1 MRTIATAIC
10 ALFLLPLSA
19 QEKPDT
25 VYTFR
30 FVPDRDMFYVPYGG
44 NNAEL
49 ERLMQCVEQYRA
61 DILSGETPLYVDGYS
76 TAGKDEVENL
86 AMSRV
91 RSNRVKSELIVRQ
104 KLTEECFITKN
115 HSGSGDYVTV
125 RIVIPA
131 DKDEEARLATERAEQ
146 ERIAAERAE
155 RQRIAAEQ
163 AEAERIAREKEQTR
177 LAAEQ
182 VRADSLAAAQSAA
195 DSTAKAEA
203 ERLSAVKAED
213 ADSYTLSLR
222 ANLLRWAT
230 LTPDLGIEWRI
241 SPSVGIMVNGSW
253 TSWTWNDNARRYALW
268 EVAPEVRWYLGEKK
282 AWYVGAMFKA
292 GQFNYKFSGTGRQ
305 GDLMG
310 GGITGGYQL
319 RLNKSLAL
327 DFTLGLGYLN
337 ADTER
342 YDVIDG
348 VRVRS
353 GNETKHWIGPINAG
367 VTLVW
372 KIGANRA
379 QSRARSNYAEVQPDL
394 FKLF

>member
-1 MRTIATAIC
+1 MTRFRKYLLVALSAL
-10 ALFLLPLSA
+10 LFLLPLPLSA
-19 QEKPDT
+19 QEKGDT

-30 FVPDRDMFYVPYGG
+30 FVSDRDMFYVPYSG
-44 NNAEL
+44 NDTEL
-49 ERLMQCVEQYRA
+49 VRLEECIGNHRT
-61 DILSGETPLYVDGYS
+61 DILDGKLPLYVDGYS
-76 TAGKDEVENL
+76 TAGQDEAENL
-86 AMSRV
+86 AMSKI

-104 KLTEECFITKN
+104 QLTEECFITKN

-131 DKDEEARLATERAEQ
+131 EKDEAEEARLAAERAEQ
-146 ERIAAERAE
+146 ERVAAEL
-155 RQRIAAEQ
+155 AEQ
-163 AEAERIAREKEQTR
+163 QQIEQQKQEQEQEQERIAREKEQAR

-182 VRADSLAAAQSAA
+182 AKADSLAAEQ
-195 DSTAKAEA
+195 AKAEA

-268 EVAPEVRWYLGEKK
+268 EVMPEVRWYLGEKK

-305 GDLMG
+305 GDLLG

-319 RLNKSLAL
+319 RLTEAL
-327 DFTLGLGYLN
+327 SMDFTLGLGRLP
-337 ADTER
+337 ER
-342 YDVIDG
+342 RYGEIRCD
-348 VRVRS
+348 RRS
-353 GNETKHWIGPINAG
+353 AG
-367 VTLVW
+367 
-372 KIGANRA
+372 A
-379 QSRARSNYAEVQPDL
+379 QRQRDEALDRPD
-394 FKLF
+394 

>member
-1 MRTIATAIC
+1 MSKTLRTIATAIC

-19 QEKPDT
+19 QEKSDT

-30 FVPDRDMFYVPYGG
+30 FVSDRDMFYVPYSG
-44 NNAEL
+44 NDTEL
-49 ERLMQCVEQYRA
+49 ARLEECIRNHKTG
-61 DILSGETPLYVDGYS
+61 ILDGKLPLYVDGYCNSFDSEAENLS
-76 TAGKDEVENL
+76 TAKI
-86 AMSRV
+86 

-104 KLTEECFITKN
+104 QLTEESFITKN

-131 DKDEEARLATERAEQ
+131 EKDESEEARLAAERAEQ
-146 ERIAAERAE
+146 ERIAAEQAE
-155 RQRIAAEQ
+155 RQRLAAEK
-163 AEAERIAREKEQTR
+163 AEAERIAREKEQAR

-182 VRADSLAAAQSAA
+182 AKADSLAVEQ
-195 DSTAKAEA
+195 AKAEA
-203 ERLSAVKAED
+203 ERLSAGKAGD

-268 EVAPEVRWYLGEKK
+268 EVMPEVRWYLGEKK

-305 GDLMG
+305 GDLLG

-319 RLNKSLAL
+319 RLNKALAL

-353 GNETKHWIGPINAG
+353 GNETKHWIGPVNAG

-372 KIGANRA
+372 KI
-379 QSRARSNYAEVQPDL
+379 
-394 FKLF
+394 F

>member
-1 MRTIATAIC
+1 MSKTLRTIATAIC

-19 QEKPDT
+19 QEKADT

-30 FVPDRDMFYVPYGG
+30 FVSDRDMFYVPYGG
-44 NNAEL
+44 NDAEL
-49 ERLMQCVEQYRA
+49 ERLMRCVEQYRT

-76 TAGKDEVENL
+76 TAGQNEAENI

-131 DKDEEARLATERAEQ
+131 EKDEEARLATERAEQ

-163 AEAERIAREKEQTR
+163 AEAERIAREREQAR

-182 VRADSLAAAQSAA
+182 ARADSLAAEQ
-195 DSTAKAEA
+195 AKAEA
-203 ERLSAVKAED
+203 ERQSAGKAED

-222 ANLLRWAT
+222 ANFLRWAT

-241 SPSVGIMVNGSW
+241 SSSVGIMVNGSW
-253 TSWTWNDNARRYALW
+253 TSWTWQDNARRYALW
-268 EVAPEVRWYLGEKK
+268 EVMPEVRWYLGEKK

-292 GQFNYKFSGTGRQ
+292 GEFNYKLSTTGKQ

-319 RLNKSLAL
+319 PLTETLSM
-327 DFTLGLGYLN
+327 DFSLGLGYLN
-337 ADTER
+337 ADTEK
-342 YDVIDG
+342 YDVIYG

-353 GNETKHWIGPINAG
+353 GNETKHWVGPINAG

-372 KIGANRA
+372 KI
-379 QSRARSNYAEVQPDL
+379 
-394 FKLF
+394 F

>member
-1 MRTIATAIC
+1 MSKTLRTIATVIC
-10 ALFLLPLSA
+10 VLCLLPLSA

-76 TAGKDEVENL
+76 TAGQDETENL
-86 AMSRV
+86 AMSKV

-115 HSGSGDYVTV
+115 HSGGGDYVTV

-131 DKDEEARLATERAEQ
+131 DNNEEARLATERAEKEQ
-146 ERIAAERAE
+146 LAVEHAEQQRITTEKAEQDRIAHDREQARL
-155 RQRIAAEQ
+155 AAEQAKADSLAQVQ
-163 AEAERIAREKEQTR
+163 AEAER
-177 LAAEQ
+177 LAAEKSKT
-182 VRADSLAAAQSAA
+182 V
-195 DSTAKAEA
+195 
-203 ERLSAVKAED
+203 
-213 ADSYTLSLR
+213 DSYTLSLR
-222 ANLLRWAT
+222 VNLLRWAT

-253 TSWTWNDNARRYALW
+253 TSWTWQDNARRYALW
-268 EVAPEVRWYLGEKK
+268 EVMPEVRWYLGD
-282 AWYVGAMFKA
+282 ARRWYVGAMFKA
-292 GQFNYKFSGTGRQ
+292 GQFNYKLSDTGRQ
-305 GDLMG
+305 GDLLG

-319 RLNKSLAL
+319 HLTKAL
-327 DFTLGLGYLN
+327 SMDFSLGLGYLN
-337 ADTER
+337 ADTEK

-348 VRVRS
+348 VRVRG
-353 GNETKHWIGPINAG
+353 GNETKHWVGPINAG

-372 KIGANRA
+372 KI
-379 QSRARSNYAEVQPDL
+379 
-394 FKLF
+394 F

>member
-1 MRTIATAIC
+1 MSKRIFFIVLCLWLAAV
-10 ALFLLPLSA
+10 AFPLFA
-19 QEKPDT
+19 QGKSDT

-30 FVPDRDMFYVPYGG
+30 FVTDRDMFYVPFNG
-44 NNAEL
+44 NDTEL
-49 ERLMQCVEQYRA
+49 SRLLECVEQYKP
-61 DILSGETPLYVDGYS
+61 DILNKRVPLHVDGYC
-76 TAGKDEVENL
+76 TAGESDADNL
-86 AMSRV
+86 AMAKV
-91 RSNRVKSELIVRQ
+91 RSNRVKSELIVRGGI
-104 KLTEECFITKN
+104 KEECFVTKN
-115 HSGSGDYVTV
+115 HSGGGDYVTV

-131 DKDEEARLATERAEQ
+131 VRDDAEEACLAAGHRRTEESEQQRLEQERAAREQAERERAEAARLAS
-146 ERIAAERAE
+146 
-155 RQRIAAEQ
+155 EQ
-163 AEAERIAREKEQTR
+163 A
-177 LAAEQ
+177 
-182 VRADSLAAAQSAA
+182 RADSLARERAAAGSETETVSPSA
-195 DSTAKAEA
+195 E
-203 ERLSAVKAED
+203 KAED

-305 GDLMG
+305 GDLLG

-319 RLNKSLAL
+319 KLTEAL
-327 DFTLGLGYLN
+327 SMDFTLGLGYLN

-353 GNETKHWIGPINAG
+353 GNETKHWIGPVNAG

-372 KIGANRA
+372 K
-379 QSRARSNYAEVQPDL
+379 L
-394 FKLF
+394 F

>member
-1 MRTIATAIC
+1 MSKTMKTIVTVIC
-10 ALFLLPLSA
+10 VLFLLPLSA

-76 TAGKDEVENL
+76 TAGQDETENL
-86 AMSRV
+86 AMSKV

-115 HSGSGDYVTV
+115 HSGGGDYVTV

-131 DKDEEARLATERAEQ
+131 DNNEEARLATERAEKEQ
-146 ERIAAERAE
+146 LAVEHAEQQRITTEKAEQDRIAHDREQAHL
-155 RQRIAAEQ
+155 AAEQAKADSLAQAQ
-163 AEAERIAREKEQTR
+163 AEAER
-177 LAAEQ
+177 LAAEKSKT
-182 VRADSLAAAQSAA
+182 V
-195 DSTAKAEA
+195 
-203 ERLSAVKAED
+203 
-213 ADSYTLSLR
+213 DSYTLSLR

-253 TSWTWNDNARRYALW
+253 TSWTWQDNARRYALW
-268 EVAPEVRWYLGEKK
+268 EVSPEVRWYLGD
-282 AWYVGAMFKA
+282 ARRWYVGAMFKA
-292 GQFNYKFSGTGRQ
+292 GQFNYKLSGTGRQ
-305 GDLMG
+305 GDLLG
-310 GGITGGYQL
+310 GGITGGYQM
-319 RLNKSLAL
+319 RLTEAL
-327 DFTLGLGYLN
+327 SMDFTLGLGYLN
-337 ADTER
+337 ADTEK
-342 YDVIDG
+342 YEVING
-348 VRVRS
+348 VRVRD
-353 GNETKHWIGPINAG
+353 GNGTKHWVGPINAG

-372 KIGANRA
+372 
-379 QSRARSNYAEVQPDL
+379 QL
-394 FKLF
+394 F

>member
-1 MRTIATAIC
+1 MSKTLRTIATAIC

-19 QEKPDT
+19 QEKGDT

-30 FVPDRDMFYVPYGG
+30 FVSDRDMFYVPYSG
-44 NNAEL
+44 NDTEL
-49 ERLMQCVEQYRA
+49 ARLEECIGNHRT
-61 DILSGETPLYVDGYS
+61 DILDGKLPLYVDGYS
-76 TAGKDEVENL
+76 TAGQDEAENI

-131 DKDEEARLATERAEQ
+131 EKDEEARLATERAEQ

-163 AEAERIAREKEQTR
+163 AEAERIAREREQAR

-182 VRADSLAAAQSAA
+182 AKADSLAQAQ
-195 DSTAKAEA
+195 AEA
-203 ERLSAVKAED
+203 ERLAAEKSKAV
-213 ADSYTLSLR
+213 DSYTLSLR

-268 EVAPEVRWYLGEKK
+268 EVAPEVRWYLGD
-282 AWYVGAMFKA
+282 ARRWYVGAMFKA
-292 GQFNYKFSGTGRQ
+292 GQFNYKLSDVGRQ
-305 GDLMG
+305 GDLLG

-319 RLNKSLAL
+319 RLNKALAL

-372 KIGANRA
+372 KI
-379 QSRARSNYAEVQPDL
+379 
-394 FKLF
+394 F

>member
-1 MRTIATAIC
+1 MSKTLRTIATAIC

-19 QEKPDT
+19 QEKADT

-30 FVPDRDMFYVPYGG
+30 FVSDRDMFYVPYSG
-44 NNAEL
+44 NDTEL
-49 ERLMQCVEQYRA
+49 ARLEECIGNHRT
-61 DILSGETPLYVDGYS
+61 DILDGKLPLYVDGYS
-76 TAGKDEVENL
+76 TAGQDEAENL

-104 KLTEECFITKN
+104 KLTEDCFITRN

-131 DKDEEARLATERAEQ
+131 DKKEAEEARLAAERAEQ
-146 ERIAAERAE
+146 ERIAAEQAE
-155 RQRIAAEQ
+155 RQRLAAEK
-163 AEAERIAREKEQTR
+163 AEAERIAREKEQAR

-182 VRADSLAAAQSAA
+182 AKADSLAAEQ
-195 DSTAKAEA
+195 AKAEA
-203 ERLSAVKAED
+203 ERLSAGKAGD
-213 ADSYTLSLR
+213 ADSYTISLR

-253 TSWTWNDNARRYALW
+253 TSWTWQDNARRYALW
-268 EVAPEVRWYLGEKK
+268 EVMPEVRWYLGD
-282 AWYVGAMFKA
+282 ARRWYVGAMFKA
-292 GQFNYKFSGTGRQ
+292 GQFNYKLSGTGRQ
-305 GDLMG
+305 GDLLG

-319 RLNKSLAL
+319 RLTEAL
-327 DFTLGLGYLN
+327 SMDFSLGLGYLN
-337 ADTER
+337 ADTEK

-353 GNETKHWIGPINAG
+353 GNETKHWIGPVNAG

-372 KIGANRA
+372 KI
-379 QSRARSNYAEVQPDL
+379 
-394 FKLF
+394 F

>member
-1 MRTIATAIC
+1 MSKTLRTIATAIC

-19 QEKPDT
+19 QEKGDT

-30 FVPDRDMFYVPYGG
+30 FVSDRDMFYVPYSG
-44 NNAEL
+44 NDTEL
-49 ERLMQCVEQYRA
+49 ARLEECIGNHRT
-61 DILSGETPLYVDGYS
+61 DILDGKLPLYVDGYCNSFDSEAENLS
-76 TAGKDEVENL
+76 TAKI
-86 AMSRV
+86 

-104 KLTEECFITKN
+104 KLTEDCFITKN

-131 DKDEEARLATERAEQ
+131 EKDESEEARLAAERAEQ
-146 ERIAAERAE
+146 ERIAAEQAE
-155 RQRIAAEQ
+155 RQRLAAEK
-163 AEAERIAREKEQTR
+163 AEAERIAREKEQAR

-182 VRADSLAAAQSAA
+182 AKADSLAVEQ
-195 DSTAKAEA
+195 AKAEA
-203 ERLSAVKAED
+203 ERLSAGKAGD

-241 SPSVGIMVNGSW
+241 SPSVGIMVHGSW
-253 TSWTWNDNARRYALW
+253 TSWTWQDNARRYALW
-268 EVAPEVRWYLGEKK
+268 EVSPEVRWYLGD
-282 AWYVGAMFKA
+282 ARRWYVGAMFKA
-292 GQFNYKFSGTGRQ
+292 GQFNYKLSGTGRQ
-305 GDLMG
+305 GDLLG

-319 RLNKSLAL
+319 RLTEAL
-327 DFTLGLGYLN
+327 SMDFTLGLGYLN

-372 KIGANRA
+372 KI
-379 QSRARSNYAEVQPDL
+379 
-394 FKLF
+394 F

>member
-1 MRTIATAIC
+1 MTRFRKYLLVALSAL
-10 ALFLLPLSA
+10 LFLLPLPLSA
-19 QEKPDT
+19 QEKGDT

-30 FVPDRDMFYVPYGG
+30 FVSDRDMFYVPYSG
-44 NNAEL
+44 NDTEL
-49 ERLMQCVEQYRA
+49 ARLEECIRNHRT
-61 DILSGETPLYVDGYS
+61 DILDGKLPLYVDGYS
-76 TAGKDEVENL
+76 TAGQDEAENL
-86 AMSRV
+86 AMSKI

-104 KLTEECFITKN
+104 QLTEESFITKN

-131 DKDEEARLATERAEQ
+131 EKDEAEEARLAAERAEQ
-146 ERIAAERAE
+146 ERVAAEL
-155 RQRIAAEQ
+155 AEQ
-163 AEAERIAREKEQTR
+163 QQIEQQKQEQEQEQERIAREKEQAR

-182 VRADSLAAAQSAA
+182 AKADSLAAEQ
-195 DSTAKAEA
+195 AKAEA

-268 EVAPEVRWYLGEKK
+268 EVMPEVRWYLGEKK

-305 GDLMG
+305 GDLLG

-319 RLNKSLAL
+319 RLNKALAL

-372 KIGANRA
+372 K
-379 QSRARSNYAEVQPDL
+379 L
-394 FKLF
+394 F

>member
-1 MRTIATAIC
+1 MTRFRKYLLVALSAL
-10 ALFLLPLSA
+10 LFLLPLPLSA
-19 QEKPDT
+19 QEKGDT

-30 FVPDRDMFYVPYGG
+30 FVSDRDMFYVPYSG
-44 NNAEL
+44 NDTEL
-49 ERLMQCVEQYRA
+49 ARLEECIGNHRT
-61 DILSGETPLYVDGYS
+61 DILDGKLPLYVDGYS
-76 TAGKDEVENL
+76 TAGQDEAENL
-86 AMSRV
+86 AMSKI

-104 KLTEECFITKN
+104 QLTEECFITKN

-131 DKDEEARLATERAEQ
+131 EKDEAEEARLAAERAEQ
-146 ERIAAERAE
+146 ERA
-155 RQRIAAEQ
+155 AAEQ
-163 AEAERIAREKEQTR
+163 AKQQQLEQQKQEQESIAREKEQAR

-182 VRADSLAAAQSAA
+182 AKADSLAAEQ
-195 DSTAKAEA
+195 AKAEA

-268 EVAPEVRWYLGEKK
+268 EVMPEVRWYLGEKK

-305 GDLMG
+305 GDLLG

-319 RLNKSLAL
+319 RLTEAL
-327 DFTLGLGYLN
+327 SMDFTLGLGYLN

-342 YDVIDG
+342 YDVTDG

-372 KIGANRA
+372 K
-379 QSRARSNYAEVQPDL
+379 L
-394 FKLF
+394 F

>member
-1 MRTIATAIC
+1 MCKTLRTIATAIC

-19 QEKPDT
+19 QEKADT

-30 FVPDRDMFYVPYGG
+30 FVPEDDMFYVPWNG
-44 NNAEL
+44 NGNEL
-49 ERLMQCVEQYRA
+49 SRLAACVERYREE
-61 DILSGETPLYVDGYS
+61 ILDGRMPLRVDGYCS
-76 TAGKDEVENL
+76 SMGGERENL
-86 AMSRV
+86 RTAAI
-91 RSNRVKSELIVRQ
+91 RSNRVKSELITRQ
-104 KLTEECFITKN
+104 QLTEECFITKN

-131 DKDEEARLATERAEQ
+131 GKDEAEEARLAAERAEQ
-146 ERIAAERAE
+146 ERVAAEQAE
-155 RQRIAAEQ
+155 RQRLAAEK
-163 AEAERIAREKEQTR
+163 AEAERIAREKEQAR

-182 VRADSLAAAQSAA
+182 AKADSLAAEQ
-195 DSTAKAEA
+195 AKAEA
-203 ERLSAVKAED
+203 ERQSAGKAED
-213 ADSYTLSLR
+213 ADRYTLSLR

-230 LTPDLGIEWRI
+230 LTPDLGLEWRI
-241 SPSVGIMVNGSW
+241 SPSVGVMVNGSW

-268 EVAPEVRWYLGEKK
+268 EVMPEVRWYLGEKK

-292 GQFNYKFSGTGRQ
+292 GEFNYKLSGTGKQ

-319 RLNKSLAL
+319 KLTEAL
-327 DFTLGLGYLN
+327 SMDFTLGLGYLN

-353 GNETKHWIGPINAG
+353 GNETKHWIGPVNAG

-372 KIGANRA
+372 K
-379 QSRARSNYAEVQPDL
+379 L
-394 FKLF
+394 F

>member
-1 MRTIATAIC
+1 MSKTLRTIATAIC

-19 QEKPDT
+19 QEKADT

-30 FVPDRDMFYVPYGG
+30 FVSDRDMFYVPYGG
-44 NNAEL
+44 NDAEL
-49 ERLMQCVEQYRA
+49 ERLMRCVEQYRT

-76 TAGKDEVENL
+76 TAGQNEAENI

-131 DKDEEARLATERAEQ
+131 EKDEEARLATERAEQ

-163 AEAERIAREKEQTR
+163 AEAERIAREREQAR

-182 VRADSLAAAQSAA
+182 AKADSLAQAQ
-195 DSTAKAEA
+195 AEA
-203 ERLSAVKAED
+203 ERLAAEKSKAV
-213 ADSYTLSLR
+213 DSYTLSLR

-268 EVAPEVRWYLGEKK
+268 EVDPEVRWYLGEKK

-305 GDLMG
+305 GDLLG

-319 RLNKSLAL
+319 RLTEAL
-327 DFTLGLGYLN
+327 SMDFSLGLGYLN

-353 GNETKHWIGPINAG
+353 GNETKHWIGPVNAG

-372 KIGANRA
+372 K
-379 QSRARSNYAEVQPDL
+379 L
-394 FKLF
+394 F